1 MRIGVLGLGRSG
13 CAAARLALSRGDRV
27 YASDAGDS
35 PDLRAAAQAVQRA
48 EGDAEVGSHSIDELA
63 ACDMLVVSPGI
74 PPSAA
79 VLNDPRLA
87 GIPRISELEYAF
99 RHLDA
104 PVIGVTGTNGK
115 STTTA
120 LTAHLLRS
128 ADYDAPAAGNIGLA
142 LSEVALREEPP
153 DWVVVEA
160 SSFQLADIDTFAPRI
175 GVVTNLSADH
185 LDRYP
190 DVDTYYADKAN
201 LFRNATPSSVW
212 VLNGEDAS
220 VRALP
225 GDAVG
230 ERRWFRTDRALDDGE
245 EGGFVRTDGEL
256 VLRER
261 DGDEPL
267 VNASEM
273 QIIGRHNRAN
283 ALAAAIAAV
292 AAGADTESVRAGLR
306 TFGGLEHRLESVTE
320 ANGVLWVNDSKAT
333 NIGSTLVALRSMT
346 RPTVLLLGGR
356 HKGEPYTMLL
366 DEIREHVTAVVA
378 YGEAADRIVAD
389 LAPHVRVDRVTG
401 DFEQVVSRAAELA
414 RPGDSVLLSPACSS
428 YDMFRNYEERGARF
442 KALATAHAGAVH
454 G

>member
-1 MRIGVLGLGRSG
+1 
-13 CAAARLALSRGDRV
+13 
-27 YASDAGDS
+27 
-35 PDLRAAAQAVQRA
+35 
-48 EGDAEVGSHSIDELA
+48 
-63 ACDMLVVSPGI
+63 
-74 PPSAA
+74 
-79 VLNDPRLA
+79 
-87 GIPRISELEYAF
+87 
-99 RHLDA
+99 
-104 PVIGVTGTNGK
+104 
-115 STTTA
+115 
-120 LTAHLLRS
+120 
-128 ADYDAPAAGNIGLA
+128 
-142 LSEVALREEPP
+142 
-153 DWVVVEA
+153 
-160 SSFQLADIDTFAPRI
+160 
-175 GVVTNLSADH
+175 
-185 LDRYP
+185 
-190 DVDTYYADKAN
+190 
-201 LFRNATPSSVW
+201 
-212 VLNGEDAS
+212 
-220 VRALP
+220 
-225 GDAVG
+225 
-230 ERRWFRTDRALDDGE
+230 
-245 EGGFVRTDGEL
+245 
-256 VLRER
+256 
-261 DGDEPL
+261 
-267 VNASEM
+267 M